1 MLTKNYRDVQEKFNG
16 MELLEMVQKRSVKDL
31 IELKRKKLLS
41 MGLNLDTMSYE
52 LREKY
57 YRDVSVL
64 DDEEEEENQVRN
76 RRPTVD

>member
-1 MLTKNYRDVQEKFNG
+1 
-16 MELLEMVQKRSVKDL
+16 MVQKRSVKDL

>member
-1 MLTKNYRDVQEKFNG
+1 MLVFENAKYWKLNNEVLTKNYREVADKFDG
-16 MELLEMVQKRSVKDL
+16 LDLLEMVQKRSAKEL

-64 DDEEEEENQVRN
+64 DD
-76 RRPTVD
+76 

>member
-1 MLTKNYRDVQEKFNG
+1 

>member
-1 MLTKNYRDVQEKFNG
+1 MQEKFNG

>member
-1 MLTKNYRDVQEKFNG
+1 VLTKNYRDVQEKFNG